1 MNRPHD
7 LLRLALPKGRNLGPT
22 LEGLRAA
29 GLRLDEL
36 SGRRLRQVFPEE
48 GIEVLLLKD
57 WDLPLYVEQGIA
69 DCGVVGTDVLEE
81 VGGDLLT
88 PLRFTEGRC
97 RMSLIGT
104 RPEPPASGQQ
114 IRVASKYPRWTERL
128 LAKRPW
134 GVEIFKLSGSVELG
148 PLLEL
153 ADVAMDIV
161 QTGGTIRENN
171 LHEIEVFA
179 EIAPQLVVNR
189 AAYQRH
195 RARLN
200 ELFRGLENAGVVA

>member
-1 MNRPHD
+1 MRANE

-29 GLRLDEL
+29 GLRLEEL
-36 SGRRLRQVFPEE
+36 SGRKLRQVFPEE

-81 VGGDLLT
+81 VGGDLLC
-88 PLRFTEGRC
+88 PVRFVEGRC

-104 RPEPPASGQQ
+104 QPELPEPGRQ

-128 LAKRPW
+128 LASRPW

-153 ADVAMDIV
+153 ADLAMDIV
-161 QTGGTIRENN
+161 QTGGTIRENQ

-179 EIAPQLVVNR
+179 EIAPQLVVSR

-195 RARLN
+195 RSRLN
-200 ELFRGLENAGVVA
+200 ELFRALEAAQVVA